1 MMSDQTQTQNIPWH
15 DTIVQELHDI
25 RAQLVEKYH
34 GDMSAYSQ
42 AATAHAL
49 ALGFRFGPVGTG
61 TPDLPSD
68 GSETT
73 TFVPIQV
80 SEPQRTPLAGN
91 P

>member
-1 MMSDQTQTQNIPWH
+1 MMSDKTQTQKTPWH

-49 ALGFRFGPVGTG
+49 ALGFRIGLQDPDGPQAD
-61 TPDLPSD
+61 PAAFQAILAKAPH
-68 GSETT
+68 
-73 TFVPIQV
+73 
-80 SEPQRTPLAGN
+80 RTPLAGDE
-91 P
+91 